1 VLLGVVVVREMLQL
15 LVSLKRYL
23 ASRENWI
30 EIIMIGKHVSLMSL
44 DLNINNNYFVSNLA
58 WLV

>member
-23 ASRENWI
+23 TSRENWI